1 MYVSFYLSIAG
12 QIPSNFRA
20 GKRKPAGRKA
30 VEDDDDGLA
39 GGGSSGDDD
48 PDLDLKTPAVVAAEA
63 AAAAATRDLASA
75 TEELEKLRQKTATDS
90 LARAQSEA
98 AALRSECAR
107 LRAAANLQQPPAI
120 SLSSSTSS
128 SSSSSSSASSS
139 STTSSSSLSSA
150 GAIPP
155 RTSPGRGQLG
165 KWVEYQRECEAQ
177 GVHPSAVAFAQWQTV
192 QGVALPPATPTPP
205 RGPALSRVSPQ
216 ARYPGEGVGSPP
228 MAFGPPSPLSGVM
241 PYGAPFAFPG
251 YGQPPP
257 RMSESGNVN
266 INVARLLALLGTA
279 PSGWQPAPGSG
290 L

>member
-1 MYVSFYLSIAG
+1 VT
-12 QIPSNFRA
+12 
-20 GKRKPAGRKA
+20 
-30 VEDDDDGLA
+30 
-39 GGGSSGDDD
+39 SGDED
-48 PDLDLKTPAVVAAEA
+48 PALDVKTPAVVAAEA
-63 AAAAATRDLASA
+63 AAAEARRAAAEA
-75 TEELEKLRQKTATDS
+75 TEELEKLRQQTATDS

-98 AALRSECAR
+98 AVLRAEIAR
-107 LRAAANLQQPPAI
+107 LQAASTTPQQPLPAI
-120 SLSSSTSS
+120 SLSPSTSS

-155 RTSPGRGQLG
+155 RTSPRGGQLSA
-165 KWVEYQRECEAQ
+165 WVEYSRECHAQ
-177 GVHPSAVAFAQWQTV
+177 GFPTSAHDFAQWQAV

-216 ARYPGEGVGSPP
+216 AQYPGGVGSPP
-228 MAFGPPSPLSGVM
+228 MAFAPPSPLGVM
-241 PYGAPFAFPG
+241 PYGAPVAFPG

-257 RMSESGNVN
+257 RRSESGNVN
-266 INVARLLALLGTA
+266 IDVARLLALLGTA